1 MIPPPV
7 GFDLDMTLID
17 SRRAIMASFAG
28 VAADTGVAIDPA
40 GVDSRLGIKLQD
52 ELAHWFAPAEIEH
65 AVRLYRVHYL
75 ELLAPLTTRLPGA
88 AEAIA
93 AVRAAGA
100 RAVVI
105 TAKPELTARLSLD
118 SVGLDPDELFGDAHG
133 PEKAT
138 VLTGLG
144 AAVYVGDTPADMLAA
159 AAANVRG
166 VGVATGSFSASELR
180 AAGAAHVLHSLDG
193 FPALY
198 ASLTARGLPHG
209 LTALGL
215 PHWAYRVA
223 ADCEGPAQDAARRGR
238 PVRLTGRA
246 PTSIS
251 PADLS
256 VTSAPKASA
265 SSVTRR
271 GRSSPGRYRSSTAT
285 RSASFSIASASSARA
300 SISTGPSPSSG
311 CSWITMRASASSR
324 MMSCPLRSLN
334 RTVF

>member
-1 MIPPPV
+1 MTPPPV

-17 SRRAIMASFAG
+17 SRAAIMASFAG
-28 VAADTGVAIDPA
+28 VAADTGVVIDPS

-52 ELAHWFAPAEIEH
+52 ELAHWFPPGEIED
-65 AVRLYRVHYL
+65 AVRIYRSYYL
-75 ELLAPLTTRLPGA
+75 RLLAPLTTRLPGA
-88 AEAIA
+88 AEALA
-93 AVRAAGA
+93 VVRAAGA

-118 SVGLDPDELFGDAHG
+118 SVGLAPDGLFGEAHG
-133 PEKAT
+133 PEKAA
-138 VLTGLG
+138 VLAALG
-144 AAVYVGDTPADMLAA
+144 AAVYVGDTPADMQAA
-159 AAANVRG
+159 VTAGAHP
-166 VGVATGSFSASELR
+166 VGVATGSFDAAELR
-180 AAGAAHVLHSLDG
+180 AAGAVDVLGSLTD

-198 ASLTARGLPHG
+198 AKIALPQSRG
-209 LTALGL
+209 
-215 PHWAYRVA
+215 
-223 ADCEGPAQDAARRGR
+223 GPAQDAARRGR
-238 PVRLTGRA
+238 PARLTGRA

-251 PADLS
+251 PADFS

-285 RSASFSIASASSARA
+285 RSASFSIASASSART